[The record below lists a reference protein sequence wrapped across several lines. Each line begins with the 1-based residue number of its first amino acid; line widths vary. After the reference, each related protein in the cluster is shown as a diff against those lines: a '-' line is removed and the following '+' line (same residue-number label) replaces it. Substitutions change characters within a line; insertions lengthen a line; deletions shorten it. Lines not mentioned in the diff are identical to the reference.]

1 MYISE
6 LIEQI
11 CLKNNEN
18 KSKSSENVVLVLD
31 VSGSTSQ
38 IIYDKK
44 SVLTR
49 EVEIMTNYILS
60 NPKNNYELYSFD
72 SYPKYYG
79 KIKILEDEDFVDL
92 PNFKPESLTNTCS
105 ALKMVVNNIH
115 NFKPNKIVI
124 FTDGQTDNNKN
135 DFLPLVNKFKSIGAK
150 LDIIAISCSNKNME
164 TITSNEE
171 KCIPGMDIVNM
182 LGNSINTLTIYN
194 IYHKDIPFNGIT
206 NSTIDKNSIYFFGIK
221 VEGFIIDFIN
231 KLLGE
236 IEINKNNIDWGIGQR
251 DFKKMLSEIGKLLSI
266 LFIQFP
272 TVHPFLEKIYN
283 QINSSISTSTTQFEM
298 NIDRISKIIE
308 YGFNCSKQ
316 DIPVIMTNFE
326 EHLKESTIKHN
337 EFADA
342 IELLKKKGTTL
353 GKSRKISIPYGKHQ
367 ICIIDSGSVEL
378 VKPLDEFVNSID
390 KFGNVYF
397 AIDGNEQAIR
407 IGMRKFCEIIGFP
420 NARMSPSVIF
430 YILNLMSLMYLSG
443 IDLNNEHMKEL
454 RKIAKIQTSMEVM
467 VQQGKYDGNGC
478 WSHWKNGKLIPMHYS
493 KTNTHTSLYSD
504 SLINPLGLSE
514 PLWWALMMSMLGLFD
529 EQKQYYI
536 KILEQM
542 DIGTNMDD
550 FLNWFSNTYSKSLDG
565 NVVLEKI
572 TEEQK
577 SIYTLDY
584 FEDTDEIF
592 ELNDHSN
599 CRVKTWY
606 SKEEIELYVMNQGCV
621 WCKYIPLST
630 DFVKVCKTCWSNKI
644 KDSMT
649 KGKQFTLTNL
659 NTVFNSFS
667 EMDLGC
673 EPKRYRINLIG
684 ITGSGKT
691 TTSEKI
697 IKLIEN
703 KGGKVLVVSADKWS
717 KQNYKGHQLQNQI
730 LNEIEEFD
738 SKPYKLK
745 VIVMDLCNENGVDK
759 YSFGF
764 NFNNY
769 QDINFY
775 PNLVVD
781 KFNKID
787 KFDEYECWCLN
798 NVLSRPLHNSDT
810 NYWLNPVSAGVETCI
825 KVHNSKA
832 LGVAKLLGVKKTNNF
847 NQKLNKETI
856 LNQIKSRSNNYKK
869 ILNGQN
875 LDLQINKLID
885 DNIQM

>member
-1 MYISE
+1 MMYISE
-6 LIEQI
+6 LIEKI
-11 CLKNNEN
+11 CLDNN
-18 KSKSSENVVLVLD
+18 KSKISENIVLVLD
-31 VSGSTSQ
+31 VSGSTAQ

-44 SVLTR
+44 TILTR
-49 EVEIMTNYILS
+49 EIEIMTNYIIS
-60 NPKNNYELYSFD
+60 NTKNNYELYSFD
-72 SYPKYYG
+72 SNPIFHG

-92 PNFKPESLTNTCS
+92 PDFRPGSSTNTCS
-105 ALKMVVNNIH
+105 ALKLVVSNIP
-115 NFKPNKIVI
+115 NFKPDKVVI
-124 FTDGQTDNNKN
+124 FTDGQTDNRIN
-135 DFLPLVNKFKSIGAK
+135 DFTPLVNQFKSIGSK
-150 LDIIAISCSNKNME
+150 LDIVAISCSNTNME

-171 KCIPGMDIVNM
+171 RRIPGMEMVNM
-182 LGNSINTLTIYN
+182 LGNNINTLNIYN

-206 NSTIDKNSIYFFGIK
+206 NSSIDKNSIYFFGVK
-221 VEGFIIDFIN
+221 VDGFIIDFIN
-231 KLLGE
+231 KLLEE
-236 IEINKNNIDWGIGQR
+236 IDGNKNNIDWGVGQK
-251 DFKKMLSEIGKLLSI
+251 DLKKMLSEIGKLLSI

-272 TVHPFLEKIYN
+272 IAHPFLEKIYN
-283 QINSSISTSTTQFEM
+283 QINISITTSTQQFEM

-316 DIPVIMTNFE
+316 DVPVIMTNFE
-326 EHLKESTIKHN
+326 EHLKESTTKHN

-342 IELLKKKGTTL
+342 IELLKNKGTSL
-353 GKSRKISIPYGKHQ
+353 GKSRKISIPYGKNQ
-367 ICIIDSGSVEL
+367 ICIIDPGSVEL

-420 NARMSPSVIF
+420 NARMSTSVIF
-430 YILNLMSLMYLSG
+430 YVLNLMSLMYLSG
-443 IDLNNEHMKEL
+443 IDLNDNEHMKEL

-467 VQQGKYDGNGC
+467 VQQGKYDGKGC
-478 WSHWKNGKLIPMHYS
+478 WAHWKSGKLIPMHYS

-504 SLINPLGLSE
+504 TLINPLGLSE
-514 PLWWALMMSMLGLFD
+514 TIWWALMMSMLGLFE
-529 EQKQYYI
+529 EQKQYYL
-536 KILEQM
+536 KTLEQM
-542 DIGTNMDD
+542 GIGTNVDD
-550 FLNWFSNTYSKSLDG
+550 FLNWFFNTYSKSLDG

-592 ELNDHSN
+592 ELNDHAN

-606 SKEEIELYVMNQGCV
+606 SKEEIETYVMKQGCV

-630 DFVKVCKTCWSNKI
+630 DFVKVCKTNWGNKI
-644 KDSMT
+644 KDSM
-649 KGKQFTLTNL
+649 GKSKKFTLTNI

-667 EMDLGC
+667 EIDLCC
-673 EPKRYRINLIG
+673 EQKRYRINLIG

-703 KGGKVLVVSADKWS
+703 KGGKVLIVSADKWS
-717 KQNYKGHQLQNQI
+717 KQNYKGNQLQNQI
-730 LNEIEEFD
+730 QNEIKEFD

-745 VIVMDLCNENGVDK
+745 VIVMDLCNENGIDK

-764 NFNNY
+764 NFHNY
-769 QDINFY
+769 IDINFY
-775 PNLVVD
+775 PNLVP
-781 KFNKID
+781 D

-798 NVLSRPLHNSDT
+798 NVLSRPLHNLGT
-810 NYWLNPVSAGVETCI
+810 NYWLNPVSAGVEICI

-832 LGVAKLLGVKKTNNF
+832 SGVANLLGIKKTNNF
-847 NQKLNKETI
+847 NQKLNKKLI
-856 LNQIKSRSNNYKK
+856 LDQIKSKSDNYKK
-869 ILNGQN
+869 ILNGKN
-875 LDLQINKLID
+875 LDVEINKFID